1 MSGNVP
7 NSYFSRSESKSQWY
21 QLAEAVGSQMSTGY
35 SSPVQ
40 LTEDL
45 LKTYKQMEK
54 TEQTVP
60 TPKPTPKKNKNENRA
75 MKPQDKTGSYGEKRK
90 PGDYLK

>member
-1 MSGNVP
+1 
-7 NSYFSRSESKSQWY
+7 
-21 QLAEAVGSQMSTGY
+21 MSTSY
-35 SSPVQ
+35 SSPYQ

-60 TPKPTPKKNKNENRA
+60 NPKPNPKPREDKNRA
-75 MKPQDKTGSYGEKRK
+75 IKPQDKTGAYGEKRK